1 MLCNLKNYFP
11 REKLKFEWKNGQN
24 KVKKGVRMLNKFTY
38 GLVLFSVLMALSFG
52 IAFAE
57 TGASDAPQKDTTDS
71 TTNESLNNATANET
85 LNETIN
91 DTTTEAVAAKEKS
104 SK

>member
-1 MLCNLKNYFP
+1 
-11 REKLKFEWKNGQN
+11 
-24 KVKKGVRMLNKFTY
+24 MLNRFTY

-57 TGASDAPQKDTTDS
+57 MGASEATQKDTINK
-71 TTNESLNNATANET
+71 TTNESLNKTTNET
-85 LNETIN
+85 LNITIN
-91 DTTTEAVAAKEKS
+91 ETTAEVVAAKEKS